1 MRLLL
6 IEDDDRVASA
16 LSDVLGR
23 HGFAVRRADGFARAV
38 ELLDDEIEVALLDL
52 GLPDGDGFGLCR
64 AIRAAGDVPI
74 IITSARADL
83 RSRIHGLHVG
93 ADDYLVKPYAVTELI
108 ARIHA
113 VVRRGARS
121 AAAGESG
128 PAQVTVR
135 GLCIDPGRGSVSRD
149 GATVALTRK
158 EFGILEALARRPG
171 LVVRREQLLSQV
183 WGSTWMGDQHTLDVH
198 VAAVRAKCRDRRVIE
213 TVRGIG
219 YRLGGERRRD

>member
-6 IEDDDRVASA
+6 IEDDNRVASA

-23 HGFAVRRADGFARAV
+23 HGFAVRRADRVARAL
-38 ELLDDEIEVALLDL
+38 ELLDD
-52 GLPDGDGFGLCR
+52 DGFALCR
-64 AIRAAGDVPI
+64 ALRAARDVPV

-113 VVRRGARS
+113 VLRRGELPQAAPGRTLARVI
-121 AAAGESG
+121 A
-128 PAQVTVR
+128 R
-135 GLCIDPGRGSVSRD
+135 GLCIGIDEARVTRD
-149 GATVALTRK
+149 GKAIALTRK

-183 WGSTWMGDQHTLDVH
+183 WGSIWSGDQHTLDVH
-198 VAAVRAKCRDRRVIE
+198 VAAVRAKCGDPHVIE

-219 YRLGGERRRD
+219 YRLGGQPPSE